1 MKNYKKI
8 LAFMSLAAA
17 ATVTFAACGET
28 QNVPPEHTHTYSDSW
43 QYNEQSHWHAATC
56 EHDWMK
62 SAEATHSFTDKKEGE
77 ETCTEGA
84 TVTRTC
90 TCGYSYTY
98 TTEPLGHDWQDK
110 EGKAADC
117 STEGYTAY
125 RECSRCGKVLDKNV
139 IRQTEH
145 NYHYEIVTEDEE
157 GNPVDKHQQVCGF
170 CGEVLSGSLRDHSYG
185 TTYQHDATNHW
196 QVCVCGK
203 ETEKAAHTFEQ
214 KKFAYDKE
222 QHWYVCD
229 TCGEA
234 NTTKMDHEFDPV
246 TGECACGATQEI
258 DNYFQYEEN
267 GNDLTVTGMVDD
279 LGNKTEFAIPAT
291 YEGKNVTA
299 IAAGAFLGNT
309 AITRLVVPASIKT
322 VGDFA
327 FQGCTHLEEIELRG
341 VTKLGTFDY
350 QVFNGCTALK
360 SITLPAAITTI
371 GQNMFKNCKNLT
383 SVTFQGT
390 VTYIDTQAFYGC
402 EKLEGLTLNGALT
415 YIGQKAFAESGIKTL
430 EVQMAENGR
439 IAQGAFEN
447 CEALTTL
454 SITGGI
460 QYFASPILAGCTKL
474 ETLTLPFVG
483 NYNDSAKATDTHFG
497 YLFGKTA
504 KGYAIPTTL
513 KTLNVKGGSVE
524 LGAFEN
530 CGALTVNADAAVK
543 VQTKT
548 FTGYEGTFNWE
559 GTLPGPT
566 LSDVKADKQTAFVD
580 EQVTL
585 SYTATP
591 NYEAPNTTTVT
602 VTVKKGNAA
611 AALNTD
617 YTVEGLVYTFKT
629 AGTYTLT
636 VTATYNGIEK
646 SESVTVTVDVHGPNF
661 TAVTVVDGVEDGH
674 CNIGSTVTFTTTCD
688 DNGESTF
695 TYAVKKDGA
704 AATESTDYTLDA
716 AQKKITF
723 KTAGEYTVEVT
734 ASRNGKQETKSFTV
748 VATDPNAAK
757 PTISSFTAD
766 TENLT
771 EGHAA
776 IELHLNVTYAE
787 GDSAHSTNYR
797 VSVKE
802 GGDTYSNADVS
813 YYTLEGNS
821 FRALVAGDYQI
832 TATVITAKGAYA
844 TSELTFTVKA
854 VELDP
859 ELAQEVTLTHGWL
872 RAATS
877 GSVTVNYTLGE
888 SATYLG
894 GYEVTYEKDVETAGI
909 QAGNGNSVQL
919 SLAEANTVHFKVV
932 YTHKVLAE
940 KVFTLEIP
948 VSFVTDLAKAPVLGS
963 DPFGGTYGEL
973 LNSLGLQLYWDV
985 TDGAEGEQLTL
996 AEVSFAQVESAN
1008 TTNRPLIVEHVTGND
1023 QLPWYVMVNGFTSEG
1038 GTGYETGKVAVKL
1051 TATKDGATAAATKFF
1066 DVTALHDAN
1075 SATGMNAYAKKVM
1088 GDKSNDIDFDC
1099 IMKRGNRE
1107 NAILTKEGIIEH
1119 RTGADWNPED
1129 NTFCVRPE
1137 GKTNFTVEFDFTVL
1151 KRTTNENKTSFTV
1164 QYRAGS
1170 KFEDWVGYKNSF
1182 YTENDIV
1189 KAGCWEDALDGI
1201 HWGESCPPA
1210 TIGSPI
1216 HVRLTHTVSDNVVEF
1231 KWEWST
1237 NDGPYTDW
1245 LSWKNNVS
1253 TANGNIGAPVYALQ
1267 FAHECGT
1274 FILTN
1279 VKLTDLG

>member
-234 NTTKMDHEFDPV
+234 NTTKTNHEFDPV

-258 DNYFQYEEN
+258 KNYFQYEEN
-267 GNDLTVTGMVDD
+267 GNDLTVTGMVDE
-279 LGNKTEFAIPAT
+279 LEGKTEFAIPAT

-483 NYNDSAKATDTHFG
+483 NYNDPAKATDTHFG
-497 YLFGKTA
+497 YLFGRTA
-504 KGYAIPTTL
+504 EGYAIPTTL

-530 CGALTVNADAAVK
+530 CGNLTVNADAAVK

-548 FTGYEGTFNWE
+548 FTGYTGTFNWE

-566 LSDVKADKQTAFVD
+566 LSDVKADKETVFVD

-585 SYTATP
+585 SYKATP

-602 VTVKKGNAA
+602 VTVKKGDAA

-617 YTVEGLVYTFKT
+617 YTVEGLVYTFKK

-636 VTATYNGIEK
+636 VTATYNGIEDTK
-646 SESVTVTVDVHGPNF
+646 TVTVTVDVHGPNF

-704 AATESTDYTLDA
+704 AATQSDYELNEGEKT
-716 AQKKITF
+716 ITF

-734 ASRNGKQETKSFTV
+734 ASRNGKQETKSFTI

-776 IELHLNVTYAE
+776 IELHLDVTYAE

-821 FRALVAGDYQI
+821 FRALVAGEYQI

-844 TSELTFTVKA
+844 TSELTFTVKPSS
-854 VELDP
+854 LIP
-859 ELAQEVTLTHGWL
+859 NL
-872 RAATS
+872 RKRS
-877 GSVTVNYTLGE
+877 RSR
-888 SATYLG
+888 
-894 GYEVTYEKDVETAGI
+894 TAGCVR
-909 QAGNGNSVQL
+909 QR
-919 SLAEANTVHFKVV
+919 AEALRST
-932 YTHKVLAE
+932 TRW
-940 KVFTLEIP
+940 
-948 VSFVTDLAKAPVLGS
+948 AKAQPTS
-963 DPFGGTYGEL
+963 AAMR
-973 LNSLGLQLYWDV
+973 SL
-985 TDGAEGEQLTL
+985 TKRTSIRRASRRAT
-996 AEVSFAQVESAN
+996 AIPCSS
-1008 TTNRPLIVEHVTGND
+1008 PLPKRT
-1023 QLPWYVMVNGFTSEG
+1023 PFTS
-1038 GTGYETGKVAVKL
+1038 
-1051 TATKDGATAAATKFF
+1051 
-1066 DVTALHDAN
+1066 
-1075 SATGMNAYAKKVM
+1075 
-1088 GDKSNDIDFDC
+1088 KSS
-1099 IMKRGNRE
+1099 
-1107 NAILTKEGIIEH
+1107 T
-1119 RTGADWNPED
+1119 RTRSLRRK
-1129 NTFCVRPE
+1129 CLR
-1137 GKTNFTVEFDFTVL
+1137 L
-1151 KRTTNENKTSFTV
+1151 R
-1164 QYRAGS
+1164 
-1170 KFEDWVGYKNSF
+1170 
-1182 YTENDIV
+1182 
-1189 KAGCWEDALDGI
+1189 
-1201 HWGESCPPA
+1201 
-1210 TIGSPI
+1210 SP
-1216 HVRLTHTVSDNVVEF
+1216 
-1231 KWEWST
+1231 
-1237 NDGPYTDW
+1237 
-1245 LSWKNNVS
+1245 
-1253 TANGNIGAPVYALQ
+1253 
-1267 FAHECGT
+1267 
-1274 FILTN
+1274 
-1279 VKLTDLG
+1279 